1 MKFLTLCIIK
11 KSKRGAKTSNFKNTI
26 SKTPEKL
33 SLVTL
38 VTTYHKLSLSLA
50 VIADKNFLK
59 RSVLNFESFYIY
71 FK

>member
-50 VIADKNFLK
+50 V
-59 RSVLNFESFYIY
+59 RP
-71 FK
+71 